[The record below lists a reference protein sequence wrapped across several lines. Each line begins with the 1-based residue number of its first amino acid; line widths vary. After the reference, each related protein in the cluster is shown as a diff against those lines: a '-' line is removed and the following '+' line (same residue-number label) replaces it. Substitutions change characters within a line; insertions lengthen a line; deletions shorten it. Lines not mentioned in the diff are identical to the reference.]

1 MDIIALKLCA
11 IVDMKYEINMQKL
24 LKSTL
29 VLVVFLITLSTQKS
43 TITPAIA
50 IDGNSSDADPFSLGV
65 SLDGDKAVVDFGTIK
80 PDDKINLA
88 SQTVHVAVGFHM
100 DYDLSLETINNGTR
114 LIGKGGAFI
123 NSTPSGDELKSNS
136 WGFREDKSDSKWLG
150 LPANCQ
156 KQLIAG
162 RDNAG
167 EPQSDEITVQ
177 YGVRAN
183 ALTKSDSYENAVR
196 YSVTARELTTPAV
209 RSISQNRLVLGER
222 QSLEITGAGL
232 DRVEIGVD
240 INKNGSLNSA
250 EGCEKIDSA
259 ANDKNHLYCQIEM
272 DDGNLIDTQ
281 ETFNVLMRY
290 QSDEGKDVV
299 APTGQTITYYHKPRL
314 DSLNLGHGAVTT
326 AELKTYPKV
335 KIRAIDTAGTSAVI
349 LGTDGTVWQD
359 GRKILYDGGP
369 SDDANLSTRPSVT
382 IEPWSDG
389 VVSVAAGVTSNG
401 KPTFFAIDR
410 GGAIYD
416 WGDNTDKRLLI
427 DGGDYVGLPTKAN
440 YHASVGGRPRQI
452 AVGGDFYTL
461 IGEASDR
468 DSCKLGL
475 YSWGNGEHDALGIE
489 GYEGKTLWNKDGQ
502 APKQMT
508 RDNIKNDLEVDD
520 YFTKVV
526 AGDKHGLALTKNGQ
540 IVSWGAWGDG
550 NDVDGRLAWKTKSD
564 ANQIHNITRDGE
576 ADSKH
581 YFTGD
586 VEPLFVDV
594 AAGDNFTIILDST
607 GLVYT
612 FGRNDYG
619 QLGRTTT
626 GEETKTTGLMPSFG
640 DVLNGDKLIGISAK
654 EHMALAWSKNGQLFT
669 WGLAYT
675 SNLPGATRV
684 RVDEPRIIQGGKVK
698 LAAAGENIY
707 AVASSDNDN
716 DKVYRWSKNGRED
729 ITSGLH
735 HPIYNARLTGANL
748 NHIGNIWI
756 DYDGDGEFDSDEE
769 SSIMA
774 RIENDS
780 TSNDIQ
786 LSTDNAPTGGGEY
799 NLCADNGV
807 GDVSCD
813 GVKIRISV
821 ARQAEIK
828 PISETVRSSSAKEV
842 SDRGGEEED
851 EIVEPEGDL
860 EDKDN
865 DTVNANNN
873 ESVQN
878 GVDNSADGG
887 GSKSAAD
894 EANTIGDA
902 GDNENK
908 TGHEDVTPTTAPIK
922 GGDDALPKVETDGP
936 GVLDEAPISDKAVSL
951 RDAGLTSRRQNAI
964 MLAP

>member
-1 MDIIALKLCA
+1 
-11 IVDMKYEINMQKL
+11 MQKL

-100 DYDLSLETINNGTR
+100 GYDLSLEAINNGTR

-136 WGFREDKSDSKWLG
+136 WGFREDKADSKWLG

-167 EPQSDEITVQ
+167 EPRSDEITVQ

-314 DSLNLGHGAVTT
+314 DSLNLGHGAVTM

-382 IEPWSDG
+382 IQPRSDG

-427 DGGDYVGLPTKAN
+427 DGGDYVGLPTKAD
-440 YHASVGGRPRQI
+440 YHASVGKRPRQI

-468 DSCKLGL
+468 DSDKLGL
-475 YSWGNGEHDALGIE
+475 YSWGNGEHDALGIK

-675 SNLPGATRV
+675 SNLP
-684 RVDEPRIIQGGKVK
+684 
-698 LAAAGENIY
+698 
-707 AVASSDNDN
+707 
-716 DKVYRWSKNGRED
+716 
-729 ITSGLH
+729 
-735 HPIYNARLTGANL
+735 
-748 NHIGNIWI
+748 
-756 DYDGDGEFDSDEE
+756 
-769 SSIMA
+769 
-774 RIENDS
+774 
-780 TSNDIQ
+780 
-786 LSTDNAPTGGGEY
+786 
-799 NLCADNGV
+799 
-807 GDVSCD
+807 
-813 GVKIRISV
+813 
-821 ARQAEIK
+821 
-828 PISETVRSSSAKEV
+828 
-842 SDRGGEEED
+842 
-851 EIVEPEGDL
+851 
-860 EDKDN
+860 
-865 DTVNANNN
+865 
-873 ESVQN
+873 
-878 GVDNSADGG
+878 
-887 GSKSAAD
+887 
-894 EANTIGDA
+894 
-902 GDNENK
+902 
-908 TGHEDVTPTTAPIK
+908 
-922 GGDDALPKVETDGP
+922 
-936 GVLDEAPISDKAVSL
+936 
-951 RDAGLTSRRQNAI
+951 
-964 MLAP
+964 